1 MQFLLSLKRLQQL
14 NLCDMA
20 KKKEG
25 NAEKFLKDFGKKVD
39 LFVVEL
45 NDANDRLRKDFEVK
59 YEELKKSGENL
70 KKEAKNKERW
80 KEVESSMKKAGQELK
95 KAFKAAFE
103 KKEAKKEKT
112 KTKAKPKAKAKKK

>member
-1 MQFLLSLKRLQQL
+1 ME
-14 NLCDMA
+14 

-39 LFVVEL
+39 QFVVEL

-59 YEELKKSGENL
+59 FEELKKSGENL

-80 KEVESSMKKAGQELK
+80 KEVETSMKKAGQELK
-95 KAFKAAFE
+95 KAFAAAFE
-103 KKEAKKEKT
+103 KREEKATKSKKT
-112 KTKAKPKAKAKKK
+112 KTRKK